1 MNMKKIL
8 SATVCCGAAALSA
21 AEGRFTLQSP
31 DLRHGFASNHLLSAS
46 YGFGCDGGNTS
57 PALTWRNPPA
67 GTKSYVLTVYDPD
80 APTGIGWTHW
90 VVANIPAA
98 TRSLP
103 AAITP
108 EGQGLPEGALQT
120 RNDIGVPGYMGAGPL
135 HLQAHGIKNR
145 QVAECGRQCHTGAG
159 RLLYAG
165 QRIGRSEIHRTLRP
179 LKPRH
184 PHHPSRFCFPPCIRR
199 WGMPRYVPEQRFPTA
214 VFFCPRTAVGRN
226 PKRCRNRAVKRDAL
240 S

>member
-8 SATVCCGAAALSA
+8 CATVCCGAAALSA
-21 AEGRFTLQSP
+21 AQGRFTLQSP

-120 RNDIGVPGYMGAGPL
+120 RNDIGVPGYMGACPPKGSNHRYIFKL
-135 HLQAHGIKNR
+135 TALKID
-145 QVAECGRQCHTGAG
+145 
-159 RLLYAG
+159 RLPNVDANATPALVG
-165 QRIGRSEIHRTLRP
+165 
-179 LKPRH
+179 
-184 PHHPSRFCFPPCIRR
+184 
-199 WGMPRYVPEQRFPTA
+199 
-214 VFFCPRTAVGRN
+214 FFTRANAVGEAKFTVRYG
-226 PKRCRNRAVKRDAL
+226 R
-240 S
+240 

>member
-8 SATVCCGAAALSA
+8 WATVCCGAVALSA

-31 DLRHGFASNHLLSAS
+31 DLRHGFAPSHLLSAS

-90 VVANIPAA
+90 VVANIPAE

-108 EGQGLPEGALQT
+108 EGQGLPEGSL
-120 RNDIGVPGYMGAGPL
+120 
-135 HLQAHGIKNR
+135 
-145 QVAECGRQCHTGAG
+145 
-159 RLLYAG
+159 
-165 QRIGRSEIHRTLRP
+165 
-179 LKPRH
+179 
-184 PHHPSRFCFPPCIRR
+184 
-199 WGMPRYVPEQRFPTA
+199 
-214 VFFCPRTAVGRN
+214 
-226 PKRCRNRAVKRDAL
+226 
-240 S
+240 